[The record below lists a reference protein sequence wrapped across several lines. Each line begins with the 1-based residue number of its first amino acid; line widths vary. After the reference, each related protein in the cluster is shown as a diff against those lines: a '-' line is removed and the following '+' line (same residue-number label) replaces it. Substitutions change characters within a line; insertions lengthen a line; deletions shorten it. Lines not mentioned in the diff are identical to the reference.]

1 MKTFNL
7 KNLTPNPSNPRV
19 LRDDQYKKLLASIK
33 RDPEFL
39 SKRPIVFADGI
50 ILGGNQRYQALLEAT
65 RDREF
70 RDMIGTRKAGE
81 VPLSWVVDAS
91 DWDDDRRKRF
101 VLIDNAP
108 DGMSGE
114 WDWDML
120 ANEFD
125 VSWLNDLGLA
135 VPEVPEFMP
144 GTEDDQGKLDELAPK
159 IVSCPH
165 CGKEFDLRQNG

>member
-7 KNLTPNPSNPRV
+7 KNLTPNPHNPRV
-19 LRDDQYKKLLASIK
+19 LRDTQYRCLLESIK
-33 RDPEFL
+33 RDPAFL
-39 SKRPIVFADGI
+39 DKRPIVFADGI

-114 WDWDML
+114 WDWDVL

-135 VPEVPEFMP
+135 VPEVELQKVPPQFP
-144 GTEDDQGKLDELAPK
+144 SIGEDIKTNRQCP
-159 IVSCPH
+159 SC
-165 CGKEFDLRQNG
+165 GYRWSEGA